1 MVTLKTGVF
10 TCVCLRD
17 LWEQSLESFSQW
29 WRGGEEVHAPRTALC
44 RGQHLEGRKYGILK
58 FGRFWLI
65 GFCIAERIGREFTLC
80 NYTSKL
86 SILIGGAPTQT
97 FALGGKPPQATT
109 GFSASF
115 PRTAVTFL

>member
-1 MVTLKTGVF
+1 MHGGAFGGAKIWDSEIWPL
-10 TCVCLRD
+10 LAN
-17 LWEQSLESFSQW
+17 
-29 WRGGEEVHAPRTALC
+29 WRLHC
-44 RGQHLEGRKYGILK
+44 RMDRAGIY
-58 FGRFWLI
+58 I
-65 GFCIAERIGREFTLC
+65 NI

-115 PRTAVTFL
+115 LRTTVTFL

>member
-1 MVTLKTGVF
+1 
-10 TCVCLRD
+10 
-17 LWEQSLESFSQW
+17 
-29 WRGGEEVHAPRTALC
+29 
-44 RGQHLEGRKYGILK
+44 LEGRKYGILK
-58 FGRFWLI
+58 FGRFWQI
-65 GFCIAERIGREFTLC
+65 GVCIAERIRREFTLC
-80 NYTSKL
+80 SYTSKL